1 VPTRQDRENKR
12 ELLPI
17 RIVGIARAPLPF
29 WAGDLSR
36 TMNYFLVSPP
46 QERSEKGMAKHCTLC
61 NQEYGDDL
69 AACPHC
75 AAAKKTHLASRV
87 EDRTTQLADSNFT
100 AENEPASPADSA
112 IDFGAPTASV
122 PQASGEPLSGTSAVA
137 WSALVEEP
145 GNEPIKIDSP
155 SDADL
160 LAHGVAES
168 TPPAPHEELVG
179 ELPSHEA
186 IAPSEPVSADEEMV
200 DLSEPPPQNEKL
212 VSDSEV
218 DLGGPPVELLG
229 DDSGAVLTDKPKDE
243 SDVFVAELAS
253 DAQSVDMVSDSGMH
267 ILEGA
272 AIEPLH
278 EAAAAAVDASI
289 DKGAAEAE
297 LNEEAALDAVEIAD
311 DSSLVNLGSSSA
323 EGGEELAV
331 EEVGEV
337 AEVADGSGINLEGLP
352 TTNAPHSD
360 RRSASESMVDLGSHA
375 EIPTTSHGDNGHEVM
390 AGSGI
395 DVGNREE
402 PAAIDPVSDLA
413 LESLLTEPAHHEAGH
428 EESVVAA
435 HDRPV
440 SAEDSND
447 FLAGLNETPPVD
459 EASGIGAGAEALD
472 EIESGESVENAA
484 AEETVEAEEEEKPKK
499 PVKPRSRVPALV
511 GGTFL
516 GILLGAGGLIGA
528 RVGGVDVPAMMGV
541 GESAKAPVK
550 PSAPTVPPVTFDALK
565 TMVQNGDFEGATKAG
580 IDTAPASKPDEL
592 AARGDYRLGAYLQK
606 AGNKIN
612 PQDPALQPA
621 LQDLQKAAEMK
632 DPLAIYD
639 LAFIKE
645 LAGQLKEA
653 GDEYAKGV
661 QAFQNDP
668 ALKQQFESAVQR
680 VELKASRKAGEAR
693 LSLPERLE
701 DRAALAVLLL
711 MGLQQPGQPPQPDQA
726 PPVPAKEAS
735 QEAGF
740 DFWQAAKLARAGK
753 FADAIRVLDRARA
766 LHDQRRFSRLRKAQ
780 NPLSDPAED
789 IFLRCCEEL
798 KVYWR
803 LEDRLRDGGY
813 LTEKNTPPEALQALL
828 QTAQSSAAILKD
840 VNDKLVNAKL
850 VAPGDDLSKGVA
862 RLIDEKMKAEAAVVE
877 LTAKFQKASDENTKL
892 SADLTTAKKTIADR
906 DADLASAKDEN
917 AKLKTANGDLNATLK
932 KVVDELANAKF
943 FDPKGKEN
951 VGEAVKKAVDVAKI
965 KDPQGMLRQLREE
978 IALLTS
984 SLKERWK
991 PEEMLPLWLLLLDEN
1006 RGRTDL
1012 TNQAAKD
1019 VDRVTAD
1026 AHTSQTRKGE
1036 AAVVLGLALRNT
1048 EKFSEAK
1055 KVLEAARG
1063 SVDKGEWLVRADAA
1077 LKEVSNPA
1085 AYFANQAQTL
1095 YDRGRLEA
1103 ALAVLDRAM
1112 KVLTAQDQSK
1122 LLAQRSLIEL
1132 DAARTKTK
1140 GTLSPTEPL
1149 LIAARKDA
1157 AEAAKAGLAE
1167 GHYASGRIAEEMGQ
1181 LDAAIQSY
1189 RAALAA
1195 HQAVDAEG
1203 ARYRMAL
1210 ARVLLLPREARPG
1223 QPVEGQKIGWR
1234 DPAPY
1239 PARHFQE
1246 MKSLVLMLTLGLQAP
1261 LLPGDEPGFE
1271 EAEKL
1276 ADEVLAAEKAN
1287 PGSVRFD
1294 ALAQALAVKGRWNA
1308 ALQTYVEGIR
1318 PMLPREYGN
1327 GLMYM
1332 ILNHPRL
1339 KRPDSLRIPNPLAA
1353 GRHFAA
1359 GLNFYFDRDYAN
1371 AERAFLQSIELDSGD
1386 ARYFY
1391 FLGLSRLQQNHRRD
1405 AYDDFDAGAALER
1418 VNRPSPAAVSEALER
1433 IQGPNRRIVNEF
1445 RQRQEDPRPRQE
1457 R

>member
-1 VPTRQDRENKR
+1 
-12 ELLPI
+12 
-17 RIVGIARAPLPF
+17 
-29 WAGDLSR
+29 
-36 TMNYFLVSPP
+36 
-46 QERSEKGMAKHCTLC
+46 MAKHCTLC

-87 EDRTTQLADSNFT
+87 EDRTTQLADPNLA

-122 PQASGEPLSGTSAVA
+122 PQASDEPLSGTSAVA

-160 LAHGVAES
+160 LAHGAAES
-168 TPPAPHEELVG
+168 TPATPHEELVG
-179 ELPSHEA
+179 ELPSHQA
-186 IAPSEPVSADEEMV
+186 IPPFKPGSANEEMI
-200 DLSEPPPQNEKL
+200 DLSEPVPQSEPMA
-212 VSDSEV
+212 SDSEV
-218 DLGGPPVELLG
+218 DLGGPPVELLEE
-229 DDSGAVLTDKPKDE
+229 DSGAVLSEKPRGE

-253 DAQSVDMVSDSGMH
+253 DVQNVDMVSDSGMH

-272 AIEPLH
+272 ANEPLH
-278 EAAAAAVDASI
+278 EATAEAVNSSI
-289 DKGAAEAE
+289 DQGAPAAE
-297 LNEEAALDAVEIAD
+297 LTEEAALDAVEVAD
-311 DSSLVNLGSSSA
+311 DSSLVHLGSSSA

-331 EEVGEV
+331 EEVEEV

-375 EIPTTSHGDNGHEVM
+375 EIPTTSHGDNGHELM

-395 DVGNREE
+395 NVGDRDE

-413 LESLLTEPAHHEAGH
+413 LESLLTEPAHHEEGH
-428 EESVVAA
+428 EESVAAA
-435 HDRPV
+435 HDHPV

-447 FLAGLNETPPVD
+447 FLAGLNETRAVD
-459 EASGIGAGAEALD
+459 EASGIGAGADALD
-472 EIESGESVENAA
+472 EIEPGESVENAA
-484 AEETVEAEEEEKPKK
+484 AEEAVEAEEEEKEEKSKK

-511 GGTFL
+511 GGMFL

-528 RVGGVDVPAMMGV
+528 RVGGVDVPAMMGL
-541 GESAKAPVK
+541 GENAKAPVK
-550 PSAPTVPPVTFDALK
+550 PSIPTIPPVTFDALK
-565 TMVQNGDFEGATKAG
+565 AMVLNGDFEGATKAG
-580 IDTAPASKPDEL
+580 IDTVPASKADEL
-592 AARGDYRLGAYLQK
+592 AARGDHRLGAYLQK

-693 LSLPERLE
+693 LSLPERSE

-711 MGLQQPGQPPQPDQA
+711 MGLQQPGQQPPPDQA

-753 FADAIRVLDRARA
+753 FGDAIRVLDRARA

-780 NPLSDPAED
+780 NPISDPAED

-813 LTEKNTPPEALQALL
+813 LTDKNTSPEALQALL

-850 VAPGDDLSKGVA
+850 VAPGDDLSKGVT
-862 RLIDEKMKAEAAVVE
+862 RLIDEKMKAEAAVVD

-892 SADLTTAKKTIADR
+892 SAGLTTAKKTIADR
-906 DADLASAKDEN
+906 DTELASAKNEN

-965 KDPQGMLRQLREE
+965 KDPQGLLRQRSEE

-1026 AHTSQTRKGE
+1026 SRTSQARKGE

-1112 KVLTAQDQSK
+1112 KVLPAQDQSK

-1132 DAARTKTK
+1132 DAARSKTK
-1140 GTLSPTEPL
+1140 GALPPTEPL

-1195 HQAVDAEG
+1195 HGAVDAEG

-1223 QPVEGQKIGWR
+1223 QPAEGQKIGWR

-1261 LLPGDEPGFE
+1261 LLPGDEPGLE

-1339 KRPDSLRIPNPLAA
+1339 KRPDSLRIPNPLEA

-1359 GLNFYFDRDYAN
+1359 GLNFYFDREYAN
-1371 AERAFLQSIELDSGD
+1371 AEKAFLHSIELDGGD

-1391 FLGLSRLQQNHRRD
+1391 FLGLSRLEQKHRRD
-1405 AYDDFDAGAALER
+1405 AYDDFDQGATLER
-1418 VNRPSPAAVSEALER
+1418 LNRPSPAAVSEALER
-1433 IQGPNRRIVNEF
+1433 IQGPNRCIINEF
-1445 RQRQEDPRPRQE
+1445 RQRQEDPRPRQQ